1 MVTLEDVKG
10 IPKVKVYIEKSD
22 RYLEGIGYTKHG
34 FSHSNI
40 VARNAYR
47 VLKEL
52 GYPERRAQLASI
64 AGYLH
69 DIGNLL
75 GRKDH
80 SVAGAMIA
88 KEVLEEA
95 GMPDDE
101 IADVITAI
109 STHENE
115 EGIITSEI
123 EAALIIADKVDVH
136 RSRVRN
142 KEDIAFDIHDRVNYA
157 VTESILEIGSENKD
171 ITLKLEVD
179 TNISQVM
186 EYFEIFL
193 SRMVMCR
200 RAATFLGR
208 TFHLIINKVKLL

>member
-1 MVTLEDVKG
+1 MVTLEDVKEN
-10 IPKVKVYIEKSD
+10 PKVKVYIERSD

-34 FSHSNI
+34 FSHSNV

-47 VLKEL
+47 LLKEL
-52 GYPERRAQLASI
+52 GYPDRRAELASI

-80 SVAGAMIA
+80 CVAGALIA
-88 KEVLEEA
+88 KGILEDMGMEDEEVCDII
-95 GMPDDE
+95 GP
-101 IADVITAI
+101 I
-109 STHENE
+109 STHEDE

-136 RSRVRN
+136 RSRVRS

-157 VTESILEIGSENKD
+157 VTESILEIGSHNND

-179 TNISQVM
+179 TSISQVM

-193 SRMVMCR
+193 TRMVMCR
-200 RAATFLGR
+200 RAASFLGR
-208 TFHLIINKVKLL
+208 TFHLIINKAKLL